1 MQQHILSAIPC
12 IGFLD
17 FYQHRLFQAPTLHFY
32 QKIWALKE
40 YLATHKQPAVLL
52 IFFFFFSLPLTFPS
66 HSEESWTVTVTTV
79 ENSKIF
85 KQKDP
90 YFLAKHTWLL
100 VRIFKMPLSSNL
112 SKVNRFSFIF
122 FFFRLL
128 WKIMIWREITFSQI
142 VRQTK
147 GLTPFGQLM
156 NNYML
161 LLPFESP

>member
-1 MQQHILSAIPC
+1 MHATTYPLCNSLYWFSWLLSAQIVP
-12 IGFLD
+12 GPYPTFLSKD
-17 FYQHRLFQAPTLHFY
+17 R
-32 QKIWALKE
+32 ALKE

-52 IFFFFFSLPLTFPS
+52 IFFFFSSLPLTFPS

-122 FFFRLL
+122 FFFPSIMKDYDLKRNNFFSDCKTNKGSHTL
-128 WKIMIWREITFSQI
+128 WTVNE
-142 VRQTK
+142 
-147 GLTPFGQLM
+147 
-156 NNYML
+156 
-161 LLPFESP
+161 